1 MNRREALRLLAA
13 GATISL
19 TPGNLF
25 ALRAARAALGTPD
38 APRTLNSHQFA
49 SVKMMAEMIIPKTD
63 TPGASDVSAA
73 EFIDLILT
81 EWYGE
86 EERTRFLTGLADMDK
101 RSRGL
106 FGKDFVECSAAQQVD
121 ILMAL
126 GSEMAEEA
134 ARTSDHSP
142 RNRGFMPR
150 SGDTFYPMLRRLTMI
165 AYYTSEAGATA
176 ELKFEMIPDHFNGCV
191 EMPESTHA
199 RKGGSGQQ

>member
-19 TPGNLF
+19 TPSNLF
-25 ALRAARAALGTPD
+25 ALRAARAALGAPD
-38 APRTLNSHQFA
+38 TPRTLNPHQFGT
-49 SVKMMAEMIIPKTD
+49 VKLMAEMIIPKTD
-63 TPGASDVSAA
+63 TPGASDVGAT

-86 EERTRFLTGLADMDK
+86 EERARFTGGLADVDA
-101 RSRGL
+101 RSHAL
-106 FGKDFVECSAAQQVD
+106 FDKDFLDGTAAQQAD
-121 ILMAL
+121 ILTAL
-126 GSEMAEEA
+126 GAEMTEQA
-134 ARTSDHSP
+134 ARNSDHSP

-150 SGDTFYPMLRRLTMI
+150 SGDAFYPMLRRLTMI

-191 EMPESTHA
+191 ETQSA
-199 RKGGSGQQ
+199 NKGGSGQQ